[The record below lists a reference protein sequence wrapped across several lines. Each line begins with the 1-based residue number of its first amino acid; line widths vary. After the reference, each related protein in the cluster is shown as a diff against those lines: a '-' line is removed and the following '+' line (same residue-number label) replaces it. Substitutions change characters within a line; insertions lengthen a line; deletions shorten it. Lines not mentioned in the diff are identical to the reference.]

1 MNRFSRTV
9 LGYHGCDRKLAHG
22 LISGR
27 IRIADWKISQNDYDW
42 LGAGIYF
49 WEHSPER
56 AWQWAHDARERYRRQ
71 GKGFTPAVVGAV
83 IQLGA
88 CLDLTDA
95 DWAGALT
102 EAYDITKRVYRA
114 KGWALPSNTGPKPDL
129 GCRKRD
135 CLVVNECV
143 RLLDAYALSP
153 ENTAGLQPIQTVRAP
168 FFEGEPLYPGAMFR
182 SLSHIQIA
190 VRNPACI
197 LGVFLPN
204 S

>member
-1 MNRFSRTV
+1 M
-9 LGYHGCDRKLAHG
+9 G
-22 LISGR
+22 LLSGR
-27 IRIADWKISQNDYDW
+27 IPIADWKVSRNDYDW
-42 LGAGIYF
+42 LGEGIYF

-56 AWQWAHDARERYRRQ
+56 AWQWARDAAERNRRK
-71 GKGFTPAVVGAV
+71 GKRFTAAVVGAV
-83 IQLGA
+83 IQLGS

-95 DWAGALT
+95 DWAWALT
-102 EAYDITKRVYRA
+102 EAYAITRRVYRT
-114 KGWALPSNTGPKPDL
+114 KRWSLPRNTGPKPDL

-143 RLLDAYALSP
+143 RVLDTYARSA
-153 ENTAGLQPIQTVRAP
+153 ENTGGLQPIQTVRAP

-182 SLSHIQIA
+182 SLSHIQVA
-190 VRNPACI
+190 VRNTACI